1 MSRTLQ
7 WIALVGIACMSA
19 AASPAAAHTPRAG
32 PAQVDRATKPTSSF
46 EAATQASSMRALPR
60 GFRDRVVAHVKHP
73 TAVAWTPDDRML
85 VTQKGGRLY
94 VFGTNGRKTTALN
107 LRRSMCINGS
117 RGLMTVEV
125 DPRFSQNH
133 YIYLLW
139 THDAHHDCFGREGRA
154 GLPEHRVVRYV
165 LRDDNEVARGRA
177 KVIVDHLVSA
187 ELQHQANDV
196 LFGKDGYVYVS
207 VGDGLCRV
215 KRPRVCGPA
224 NNNAQRLDVPKGK
237 VFRVTRTGTPPRTNP
252 FAGKPGAH
260 RCTKPGR
267 IERGRGPCAEV
278 FARGFRNPWRLARRP
293 GTNTFYVNDVGLY
306 DWEEIDRLTRR
317 GNYGWNKR
325 EGHCAT
331 GSRSRCGPSRFDDPV
346 FDYAHRGGCLSI
358 TGGVFVPPAV
368 RGSWPRSYVGD
379 YLFADFGCATI
390 FRLTGKGNDRGR
402 RPFVIR
408 AGAPVDLAFGPYRQT
423 QALYYL
429 DYGSGTV
436 HRVSR

>member
-1 MSRTLQ
+1 ML
-7 WIALVGIACMSA
+7 A
-19 AASPAAAHTPRAG
+19 AASPTAAQLPGSPSRVR
-32 PAQVDRATKPTSSF
+32 VDRVAASPASF
-46 EAATQASSMRALPR
+46 EAAERASSMSALPS

-73 TAVAWTPDDRML
+73 TAVAWTSDERML

-107 LRRSMCINGS
+107 LRKQMCINGS
-117 RGLMTVEV
+117 RGLMSVEV
-125 DPRFSQNH
+125 DPRFEQNH

-139 THDAHHDCFGREGRA
+139 THNSHHDCFGRGGRA
-154 GLPEHRVVRYV
+154 DLPEHRVVRYL
-165 LRDDNEVARGRA
+165 LRDNNEVSKRSG

-187 ELQHQANDV
+187 ELQHQADDV
-196 LFGKDGYVYVS
+196 LFGKDGYLYVS

-215 KRPRVCGPA
+215 KRATRCGPA

-237 VFRVTRTGTPPRTNP
+237 VLRVTRTGKPPRSNP
-252 FAGKPGAH
+252 FASKPGAH

-267 IERGRGPCAEV
+267 PEHGRGPCAEV
-278 FARGFRNPWRLARRP
+278 FASGFRNPWRLARKP
-293 GTNTFYVNDVGLY
+293 GTNRIYVNDVGLY
-306 DWEEIDRLTRR
+306 DWEEIDDLVRH

-346 FDYAHRGGCLSI
+346 FDYTHRGGCLSI
-358 TGGVFVPPAV
+358 TGGAFVPPALK
-368 RGSWPRSYVGD
+368 GSWPRSYIGD

-390 FRLTGKGNDRGR
+390 FRLTGTGNHRGR
-402 RPFVIR
+402 QPFVTD
-408 AGAPVDLAFGPYRQT
+408 AGAPVDLAFGPYRRS

-429 DYGSGTV
+429 EYGSGTV
-436 HRVSR
+436 HRFART